1 MGELNPSDTV
11 WWTRR
16 LCETDTRRM
25 TDTETADLIRLLDR
39 LAVRALVLAAVCVPA
54 GYTTVAV
61 ALGLVGC
68 GLLFAPVGR
77 GRITPANAPAT
88 PAPPGSTAPDRGP
101 RGGSPG

>member
-1 MGELNPSDTV
+1 
-11 WWTRR
+11 
-16 LCETDTRRM
+16 M

-39 LAVRALVLAAVCVPA
+39 LAVRALVVTAVAALV
-54 GYTTVAV
+54 GYTTVAM

-77 GRITPANAPAT
+77 RRITPADASAT